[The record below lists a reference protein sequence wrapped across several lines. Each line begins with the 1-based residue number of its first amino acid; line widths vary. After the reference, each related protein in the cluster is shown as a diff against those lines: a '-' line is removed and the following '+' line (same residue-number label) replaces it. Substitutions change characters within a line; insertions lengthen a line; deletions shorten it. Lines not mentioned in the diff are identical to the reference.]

1 MPLQPVE
8 SMYTWYLLQADLWA
22 SVQWV
27 ALSCTYHHQPKYW
40 TFWGPVLLP
49 QYTWVLVSLR
59 GLDTLSKLHEYGPL
73 HRVYNIMEPAS
84 DGKLPFLDT
93 CTYQEWTTHQSCH
106 IWHTWH
112 SSVSGVWLQP
122 SSESQK
128 IGRLIILIT
137 KAPFVT
143 TATKRGCAKLY
154 SG

>member
-1 MPLQPVE
+1 MRVCIHGISYKQTYELVCNGLLCHAPIIANLNIEHFEARSSYPNTPE
-8 SMYTWYLLQADLWA
+8 CWFRYMDWTHYPNCMSMDPCIKFT
-22 SVQWV
+22 
-27 ALSCTYHHQPKYW
+27 
-40 TFWGPVLLP
+40 
-49 QYTWVLVSLR
+49 
-59 GLDTLSKLHEYGPL
+59 
-73 HRVYNIMEPAS
+73 MEPAS

-143 TATKRGCAKLY
+143 TATKRGSAKLY